1 MEHRVPGNVSFK
13 IFQLLRIRQFSMDQE
28 VTDLQET
35 GVLRKLFNRIPSV
48 PENSLFT
55 VEKGDTAGAG
65 TSVDIAGIKG
75 DCACLG
81 S

>member
-35 GVLRKLFNRIPSV
+35 GVLRKLFNRIPTV

-65 TSVDIAGIKG
+65 TGIDIAGIQG

>member
-1 MEHRVPGNVSFK
+1 
-13 IFQLLRIRQFSMDQE
+13 MDQE

-35 GVLRKLFNRIPSV
+35 GVLRKLFNRVPTV

-55 VEKGDTAGAG
+55 VEKGDAAGAG
-65 TSVDIAGIKG
+65 TGIDIAGIQG
-75 DCACLG
+75 DCACLR